1 MLNSHDLQAKVTTSG
16 LPHLRNQKEK
26 KRHGDNQPWLKIGKI
41 NLSEKHKEILI
52 SETGWLDDSIVN
64 AAQYMLQMH
73 YSIPGLQNT
82 LLGYSL
88 TYEIMRKEF
97 IQILHNGDNHWVTVS
112 TVGLESS
119 HISLYDNLH
128 SPLTNF
134 TKDQKC
140 ALLYTDKPCITV
152 QFSNVER
159 QCNSFDCGIHAIA
172 FATSLC
178 CGEDVLSIK
187 YNNKEM
193 RKHLLNCLEMG
204 KITTFPSMQRG
215 KSNPLGEETFP
226 VYCYCRMRETR
237 AMIECCACQ
246 KRFHIECDK
255 SISKRSCKKS
265 DYIWKCKNCQG

>member
-1 MLNSHDLQAKVTTSG
+1 MIFKLKLLLQDCLIYVIK
-16 LPHLRNQKEK
+16 KKK

-52 SETGWLDDSIVN
+52 SETGWLDDSIVI

-119 HISLYDNLH
+119 HISLYDSLH
-128 SPLTNF
+128 SPLSNF
-134 TKDQKC
+134 TKDQIC
-140 ALLYTDKPCITV
+140 ALLNTDKPFITV

-159 QCNSFDCGIHAIA
+159 QCNSFDCGIYAIA

-178 CGEDVLSIK
+178 CGEDVSSIK

-193 RKHLLNCLEMG
+193 RKHLLNWVRSPHFQACKEA
-204 KITTFPSMQRG
+204 K
-215 KSNPLGEETFP
+215 ETLW
-226 VYCYCRMRETR
+226 E
-237 AMIECCACQ
+237 
-246 KRFHIECDK
+246 
-255 SISKRSCKKS
+255 KKQFQ
-265 DYIWKCKNCQG
+265 YTATVE